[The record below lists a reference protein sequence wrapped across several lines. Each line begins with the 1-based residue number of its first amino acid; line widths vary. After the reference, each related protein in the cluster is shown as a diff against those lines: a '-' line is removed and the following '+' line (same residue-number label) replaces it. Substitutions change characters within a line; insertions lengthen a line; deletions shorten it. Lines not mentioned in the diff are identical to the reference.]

1 MDGWSANKECAAVW
15 LFEIARNRKCFLFFL
30 FRLEKQKIL
39 HIHNTAG
46 LRIIA
51 RQHNEKNFR

>member
-1 MDGWSANKECAAVW
+1 MRRNVVV
-15 LFEIARNRKCFLFFL
+15 RNRAQQKMFFIFL